1 MSHIP
6 LPGPAPMRGLAQLA
20 LLALG
25 LAAGWAVQA
34 ADAPKTKGASHVEP
48 IAGSALK
55 RVVLTQKAAERL
67 DIKTGT
73 VALDASG
80 SLSTPYASLLY
91 DVKGNTGVYTN
102 PEPLVYV
109 RHAVTVLHVK
119 GPHAVLK
126 AGPAVGTAVVV
137 IGASELYGAESGVG
151 H

>member
-1 MSHIP
+1 MSHVKH
-6 LPGPAPMRGLAQLA
+6 PAFAQVIW

-25 LAAGWAVQA
+25 LSSGLAVQA
-34 ADAPKTKGASHVEP
+34 ADAPKTKGASHTES
-48 IAGSALK
+48 ITGSALK
-55 RVVLTQKAAERL
+55 RVVLTQKAADRL
-67 DIKTGT
+67 DIKTGA

-91 DVKGNTGVYTN
+91 DVKGNTWVYTN

-119 GPHAVLK
+119 GTQAMLK

-137 IGASELYGAESGVG
+137 LGASELYGAESGVG